1 LNFKFLF
8 DFNWMFGEGGDDDLT
23 SILFGPEEPTEEEIQ
38 QEKPNLKRKIE
49 ELNLFQTQTKFQ
61 KLELNPFSQE
71 EKLVEEKED
80 QEITENENNETFMKL
95 FGEDLPLI
103 EEIEEEEDEE
113 EEEPK
118 VVGFKIKIP
127 RKESQRLNDEKKD
140 FRKILKLLEEQHHET
155 TLNVQ
160 TKIYSSENET
170 IEESKEELMKEI
182 LKMKEMDKNKMESI
196 FNSIDSVI
204 SLLKYSNGFEFNF
217 LTFSGTV
224 GGFEMKK
231 LIKLKIKGKDIQLF
245 DKEYYSMLKNIQ
257 K

>member
-1 LNFKFLF
+1 
-8 DFNWMFGEGGDDDLT
+8 MFGEGGDDDLT
-23 SILFGPEEPTEEEIQ
+23 SILFGPEEPTEEIQ
-38 QEKPNLKRKIE
+38 QEKQNLKRKIE

-71 EKLVEEKED
+71 EKLVEEEEKED

-95 FGEDLPLI
+95 FGEELPLI
-103 EEIEEEEDEE
+103 EEIEEEEEEDE

-140 FRKILKLLEEQHHET
+140 FRKILKLLEEPHHET

-160 TKIYSSENET
+160 TKIHSIENET
-170 IEESKEELMKEI
+170 IEESKEELVKEI

-204 SLLKYSNGFEFNF
+204 SLLKYSKGFEFNF